1 MYFLFLFESM
11 RSLRHIFLF
20 LFLGIAVLT
29 ALQFAFVEAKNLEEI
44 EWVEI
49 SQEEESE
56 MFEKDVDPLLLNHND
71 EIQDITSFCWH
82 LSPSFSEINPNYAQL
97 YQSIPYSPPE
107 LS

>member
-11 RSLRHIFLF
+11 RSLKHIFLF

-29 ALQFAFVEAKNLEEI
+29 ALQFTFVEAKNLEEI

-49 SQEEESE
+49 SQDEESE
-56 MFEKDVDPLLLNHND
+56 MFEKDVDPLVFNHND
-71 EIQDITSFCWH
+71 EIQHDPAFGWH
-82 LSPSFSEINPNYAQL
+82 LSPSFSELNTSYSHFCK
-97 YQSIPYSPPE
+97 SIPFSPPE